1 MVISITLVFYDTLL
15 DFQENGSPMAYL
27 KAAHNQRRAAAEV

>member
-1 MVISITLVFYDTLL
+1 MVISITSVFYDTLP
-15 DFQENGSPMAYL
+15 DFQENGSPVVYL